1 LLALWIL
8 SVGIYS
14 NKGWK
19 GKVGKKKDKLSFL
32 FNLKEVKTRRR
43 NFKEVI
49 KKRQKF

>member
-1 LLALWIL
+1 VLGFIL
-8 SVGIYS
+8 IRD
-14 NKGWK
+14 
-19 GKVGKKKDKLSFL
+19 GKEKWGKKKDKLSFL